1 MKTIAPR
8 DAQYESTSPWQIYTL
23 EDELQ
28 LKKEAVRDTF
38 LVAEVWLPE
47 FEIATDGQDYFYRNK
62 MEYALYWDNEESKIR
77 LAVHKRRSYKK
88 LPIESSSIERPE
100 ILKRALEVVDDLNA
114 RGEQARKY
122 QALMLRCNQKGE
134 VAGGLF
140 ENGKPH
146 PVFPNL
152 TDEILGREYSYSPN
166 GFFQIN
172 LPVYEL
178 ALQEIAKWVQG
189 ENILDLYAG
198 VGTIGLSV
206 ARDKKLTLVEVNA
219 AAVKEMRV
227 NATESE
233 SASRLVANGLGEDSP
248 LAYGN
253 SPHTVLSKGED
264 TPASSH
270 TVLTKSEN
278 IFPHVVLAKSEDAL
292 DYIAGK
298 DTVIVDP
305 PRAGLHED
313 VVNELLKQNTPRV
326 IYLSCN
332 PETQARD
339 VKMLM
344 NGGYK
349 IDHVKAFNFFPH
361 TLHVE
366 NLVILSREC

>member
-1 MKTIAPR
+1 MKTVEPR
-8 DAQYESTSPWQIYTL
+8 DAQYEATSPWQIYTL

-38 LVAEVWLPE
+38 FVAEVWLPE

-62 MEYALYWDNEESKIR
+62 MEYALYWDNEASKIR

-88 LPIESSSIERPE
+88 IPIESSSIERPE
-100 ILKRALEVVDDLNA
+100 ILARALEIIDDLNA

-122 QALMLRCNQKGE
+122 QSLMLRCNQKGE
-134 VAGGLF
+134 VSGGLF
-140 ENGKPH
+140 ENGQPH

-178 ALQEIAKWVQG
+178 ALKEIANWVQG
-189 ENILDLYAG
+189 ESVLDLYAG

-206 ARDKKLTLVEVNA
+206 ARDKKLTLVELNA
-219 AAVKEMRV
+219 SAFSEMCE
-227 NATESE
+227 NAL
-233 SASRLVANGLGEDSP
+233 RLSSNETQGEVSP
-248 LAYGN
+248 LAYGD
-253 SPHTVLSKGED
+253 SPH
-264 TPASSH
+264 
-270 TVLTKSEN
+270 
-278 IFPHVVLAKSEDAL
+278 IVVGKHKAILAKSEDAL
-292 DYIAGK
+292 LHIAGK

-313 VVNELLKQNTPRV
+313 VVNELLRQNTPRV

-349 IDHVKAFNFFPH
+349 IDFVKAFNFFPH
-361 TLHVE
+361 TLHIE
-366 NLVILSREC
+366 NLVILSREG